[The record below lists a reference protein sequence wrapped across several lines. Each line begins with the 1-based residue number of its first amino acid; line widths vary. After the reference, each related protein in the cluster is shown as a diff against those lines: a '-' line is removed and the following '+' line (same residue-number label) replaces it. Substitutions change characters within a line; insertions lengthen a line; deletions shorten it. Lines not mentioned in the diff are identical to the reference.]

1 MAKLVKQLSSE
12 EKVEMLQIQRDA
24 AIKQRNQE
32 ALRSQFVAVSND
44 LDLLGQKYTVRKK
57 ELEDKYSGVLDDN
70 TLAVNPKSDQLDKQ
84 SCAPT
89 S

>member
-1 MAKLVKQLSSE
+1 MAKLTKQLSSE

-32 ALRSQFVAVSND
+32 ALRSQFAAVSAD
-44 LDLLGQKYTVRKK
+44 LDELGKKYTARKK
-57 ELEDKYSGVLDDN
+57 ELEDKYAGVLDDN
-70 TLAVNPKSDQLDKQ
+70 TLVVNPKSDQSDK
-84 SCAPT
+84 APT